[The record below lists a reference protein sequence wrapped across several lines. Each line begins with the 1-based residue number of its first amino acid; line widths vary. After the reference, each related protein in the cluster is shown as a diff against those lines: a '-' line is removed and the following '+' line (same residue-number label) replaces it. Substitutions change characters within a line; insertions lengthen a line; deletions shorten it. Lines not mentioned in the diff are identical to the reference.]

1 MSNYIITM
9 GLNLYVFA
17 KGQIGGDLDGQMSI
31 QDHFACVSGH
41 TVHKHSFL
49 QDNRIA
55 KHLYLKICYSPYSIP
70 YNPISDFIK
79 SF

>member
-9 GLNLYVFA
+9 GLNLYVLA
-17 KGQIGGDLDGQMSI
+17 KGRLTAILI
-31 QDHFACVSGH
+31 VKCPNKITLRVCQDA

-55 KHLYLKICYSPYSIP
+55 KHLYL
-70 YNPISDFIK
+70 
-79 SF
+79 

>member
-49 QDNRIA
+49 QFFA
-55 KHLYLKICYSPYSIP
+55 G
-70 YNPISDFIK
+70 
-79 SF
+79 